1 MSKKTNALLAFLTGA
16 AAGAILGVLYAPEEG
31 SSTRDKLSYKLS
43 KTRDK
48 LKSLIDE
55 LISDIESPN
64 SAAKTQGDHIVN
76 QTREKAEKLLGDVD
90 ELISQIKGADQEE
103 DDNVVKN

>member
-48 LKSLIDE
+48 LKALIDE
-55 LISDIESPN
+55 LISDIDSPN
-64 SAAKTQGDHIVN
+64 SLAKTQGDQVVN
-76 QTREKAEKLLGDVD
+76 QTREKAERLLGDVD
-90 ELISQIKGADQEE
+90 DLISQIKGDQSSEQ
-103 DDNVVKN
+103 NSVNN